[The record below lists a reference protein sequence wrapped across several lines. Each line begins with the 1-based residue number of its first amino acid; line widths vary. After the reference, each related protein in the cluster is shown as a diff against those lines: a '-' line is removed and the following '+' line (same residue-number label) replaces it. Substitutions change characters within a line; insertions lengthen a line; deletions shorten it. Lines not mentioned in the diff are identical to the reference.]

1 MEKDDKGR
9 TMIRMVS
16 VGECSFWYR
25 PTRVVPDQ
33 RPLNGRCCCC
43 CCIIGQ
49 IKWWWWCTRFI
60 SWCVKSVWQ
69 ILHNGLFKK
78 FLDRNVPACLVL
90 LLKYWY
96 GHLQCAVRWCNV
108 LGNWFPIL
116 SGVRQGSVLSPV
128 LFSIHIDD
136 LITDLKQ
143 SSYGAYTGNIYAG
156 CFLYADDTVLLSPT
170 CHAKRQTPK

>member
-1 MEKDDKGR
+1 MYKRQHVLGSFLDVSKAFDK
-9 TMIRMVS
+9 V
-16 VGECSFWYR
+16 
-25 PTRVVPDQ
+25 
-33 RPLNGRCCCC
+33 
-43 CCIIGQ
+43 
-49 IKWWWWCTRFI
+49 
-60 SWCVKSVWQ
+60 
-69 ILHNGLFKK
+69 LHNGLFKK
-78 FLDRNVPACLVL
+78 LLDRNVPACLVL

-116 SGVRQGSVLSPV
+116 SGVRQGGVLSPV

-136 LITDLKQ
+136 LITDMKQ
-143 SSYGAYTGNIYAG
+143 SSYGAYTGNIYDG